1 MFGNPIFE
9 TGKTPFLSFCSF
21 TLLLHILHIRV
32 FLSADRREIAILVS
46 NQPLNSTI
54 NVVLYCFFLAIS
66 IAVLLIIYINYYY
79 LVWYTIVSISDFFL
93 ILMFNLMLGSMFKGL
108 TFKVCSLY
116 KGFISNFRSNT
127 PINFLLN
134 SIKFL

>member
-54 NVVLYCFFLAIS
+54 NVPAGTWLDS
-66 IAVLLIIYINYYY
+66 IQDNKITNECWWF
-79 LVWYTIVSISDFFL
+79 VWWD
-93 ILMFNLMLGSMFKGL
+93 
-108 TFKVCSLY
+108 
-116 KGFISNFRSNT
+116 
-127 PINFLLN
+127 
-134 SIKFL
+134 